1 MKLTPTL
8 RAILATAALSLTTA
22 IAIARSTELQ
32 EPPRT
37 EVVLADNTK
46 ASTLAT
52 VRRAIIAGGARH
64 GWRPVADKPGV
75 MTLSVSSNGHKVTVD
90 VLYDAKS
97 FQVKYKES
105 SDMNEERSGDKI
117 KVHPK
122 VNKWLDDLNEDI
134 RGAAVVGVGTAN

>member
-8 RAILATAALSLTTA
+8 RAILATAALSLTAA
-22 IAIARSTELQ
+22 IAVARSTELK

-37 EVVLADNTK
+37 EIVLADSTK
-46 ASTLAT
+46 QSTLAT
-52 VRRAIIAGGARH
+52 VRRAIIAGGAGH
-64 GWRPVADKPGV
+64 GWKPVADKPGD

-97 FQVKYKES
+97 FQVKYKGS
-105 SDMNEERSGDKI
+105 SDMNEERSGDRI
-117 KVHPK
+117 TVHPK

-134 RGAAVVGVGTAN
+134 RAAAVAGVGSAN